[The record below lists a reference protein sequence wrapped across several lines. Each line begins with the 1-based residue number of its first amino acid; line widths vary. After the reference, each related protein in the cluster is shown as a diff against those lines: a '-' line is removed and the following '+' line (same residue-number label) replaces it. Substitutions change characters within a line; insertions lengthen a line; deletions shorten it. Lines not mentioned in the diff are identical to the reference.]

1 MEPFMQSI
9 LSTGG
14 SKAERDGKPLAR
26 RGDTASDAAVKLGF
40 SLKETATASGL
51 SRSLLYIAI
60 AEGTLRARKCR
71 GRTIILREDLQE
83 FLASLPRMKAAP

>member
-1 MEPFMQSI
+1 MQSI

-14 SKAERDGKPLAR
+14 SKAERDGKSVAGR
-26 RGDTASDAAVKLGF
+26 AIGSDDSFKLGF
-40 SLKETATASGL
+40 SIKEAATASGL

-60 AEGTLRARKCR
+60 AEGKLRARKCR

-83 FLASLPRMKAAP
+83 FLARLPPMKTGP